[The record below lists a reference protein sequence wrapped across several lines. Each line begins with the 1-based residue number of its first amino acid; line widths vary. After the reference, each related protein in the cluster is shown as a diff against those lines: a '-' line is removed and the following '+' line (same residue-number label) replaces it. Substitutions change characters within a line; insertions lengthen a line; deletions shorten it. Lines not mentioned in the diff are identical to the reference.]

1 MRSILIIEDDV
12 AISNAY
18 KAALTQEGY
27 SVHTS
32 LNGPEGLAF
41 LQNTPVDLILLDIM
55 LPQGVN
61 GFDVMRRLKMR
72 EETKTIPVV
81 VLTNLDSEKQTAME
95 EGAKDYVLK
104 SSVDIREFVE
114 KIKRILPSHAS

>member
-1 MRSILIIEDDV
+1 MPSILLIEDDT

-18 KAALTQEGY
+18 KTALTQEGY
-27 SVHTS
+27 TVHTS
-32 LNGPEGLAF
+32 LNGPDGLAI
-41 LQNTPVDLILLDIM
+41 LQHTPVDLILLDIM
-55 LPQGVN
+55 LPEGVN

-81 VLTNLDSEKQTAME
+81 VLTNLDSEKQTAIE

-104 SSVDIREFVE
+104 SSVDIRELVE
-114 KIKRILPSHAS
+114 KIQHILPSRSS

>member
-1 MRSILIIEDDV
+1 MGSILIIEDDI

-18 KAALTQEGY
+18 KAALSHEGY
-27 SVHTS
+27 TVYTS
-32 LNGPEGLAF
+32 LNGPDGLAL
-41 LQNTPVDLILLDIM
+41 LQNTPIDLILLDIM

-72 EETKTIPVV
+72 EETKNIPVV

-95 EGAKDYVLK
+95 EGAIDYVLK
-104 SSVDIREFVE
+104 SSVDMRALVE
-114 KIKRILPSHAS
+114 KIERILPAHTS